1 VIITVPQ
8 VQNYYELRFGQ
19 GDKDEDVIQHIT
31 NVANLVTATPAEGA
45 RKLGQVVLS
54 VVLLP
59 AAAVYPPLAGRQHLN
74 YSPYFRYWAY
84 EISAVVF
91 FSLLV
96 ASEFPIFRAPRN
108 WPRDYGLLVWTIMQF
123 AHQVHFMFIDGVSS
137 YFADLYEM
145 VDLAA
150 NLCCL
155 TAFILNL
162 CNGHES
168 IDVEGL
174 LFSVAGTR
182 YSCRDWPATV
192 PLAGTDILAI
202 GALLKG
208 MLLFRLLR
216 FHSKYGPLLLMVLR
230 MAVDMLM
237 WLLLSA
243 VPIVAFSAAFS
254 IIYKDQYDYDTAA
267 SHDDNCNFNP
277 DKAFETI
284 SASVIIL
291 IDTMLS
297 SDGQFN
303 CFRESSSQV
312 VAPGLMYIFILISC
326 IMLINMLIA
335 MMGKTF
341 DNVFEMQGTL
351 FLYLKARTM
360 RSWLEYPAAPPPLN
374 FLSFPY
380 AMCVA
385 FRQLRQCGLAI
396 EMRDDLPKQKHLRKS
411 KSWMRKGKC
420 WSEEKAV
427 QFPQSYLQQLA
438 ANNEERSPADGLR
451 ALIIEY
457 MDENGDSVIREDR
470 WKTELLRA
478 VNQKAK
484 ADGMAMTAAS
494 IQAMVGEM
502 AALRAV
508 VERQATEM
516 AELRAAIANIDLLL
530 PEQECPN
537 LPILPVAKSVRHAT
551 PKLSPDAGAAAVPP
565 QQSHT
570 CGPSAAG
577 GVKLKFAGVLSRRWR
592 DL

>member
-1 VIITVPQ
+1 MDDLAGTQQLVVAGCLRTISDTALLAKLLSSLAGQQALEDAMLQHCRVIITVPQ

-182 YSCRDWPATV
+182 YSCRDWPATGEVLLHLNSSDCCSRSHTRVGTFAHAAPTDTHPHNLGRCGTYTHTLSTV

-297 SDGQFN
+297 SDGQFK

-326 IMLINMLIA
+326 IMLINM
-335 MMGKTF
+335 
-341 DNVFEMQGTL
+341 V
-351 FLYLKARTM
+351 
-360 RSWLEYPAAPPPLN
+360 S
-374 FLSFPY
+374 
-380 AMCVA
+380 
-385 FRQLRQCGLAI
+385 RQ
-396 EMRDDLPKQKHLRKS
+396 DFH
-411 KSWMRKGKC
+411 
-420 WSEEKAV
+420 V
-427 QFPQSYLQQLA
+427 
-438 ANNEERSPADGLR
+438 
-451 ALIIEY
+451 
-457 MDENGDSVIREDR
+457 
-470 WKTELLRA
+470 
-478 VNQKAK
+478 
-484 ADGMAMTAAS
+484 
-494 IQAMVGEM
+494 
-502 AALRAV
+502 
-508 VERQATEM
+508 
-516 AELRAAIANIDLLL
+516 
-530 PEQECPN
+530 
-537 LPILPVAKSVRHAT
+537 
-551 PKLSPDAGAAAVPP
+551 
-565 QQSHT
+565 
-570 CGPSAAG
+570 
-577 GVKLKFAGVLSRRWR
+577 
-592 DL
+592 